1 LTKIGRTISGEGVI
15 SEKGY
20 NLGAW
25 EIVMKPKDKGGLGI
39 INLSLQNNALL
50 LKHLDKFYKEDIQL
64 VKLIWKKYYLDRVPH
79 LRRKKGSFWSKD
91 ILIFHIQYRG
101 VAFLHPKQR

>member
-1 LTKIGRTISGEGVI
+1 LEREWFQK
-15 SEKGY
+15 KGY
-20 NLGAW
+20 NLVAW
-25 EIVMKPKDKGGLGI
+25 KIVMKPKDKGGLGI

-64 VKLIWKKYYLDRVPH
+64 VKLIWKKYYLDGVPH
-79 LRRKKGSFWSKD
+79 LRTKKGSFWSKD
-91 ILIFHIQYRG
+91 ILRFHIQYRG